1 MNDFIVNALLK
12 GIITDLLNI
21 INKNEISVHDMSK
34 ISCCY
39 AENYQCM
46 LTESRP
52 IKDYLYKLDKS
63 LNGGE

>member
-1 MNDFIVNALLK
+1 MNDFLVKTLLR

-21 INKNEISVHDMSK
+21 TEQNEITVHNMNEISC
-34 ISCCY
+34 IY

-52 IKDYLYKLDKS
+52 IKDYLYKLNDS
-63 LNGGE
+63 LKG